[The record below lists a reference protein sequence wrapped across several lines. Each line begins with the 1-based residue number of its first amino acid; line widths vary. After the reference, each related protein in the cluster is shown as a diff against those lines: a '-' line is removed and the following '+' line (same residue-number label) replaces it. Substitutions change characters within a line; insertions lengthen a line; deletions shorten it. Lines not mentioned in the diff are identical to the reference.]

1 MNFDLTPL
9 FRTSVG
15 FDRMAQL
22 LDQANRVDQ
31 TPSYPPYNI
40 ESIDQN
46 NYRITLALAGFGDND
61 LNITSE
67 QNTLTVKGKK
77 ETDVQGK
84 FIHRGIANRSFERR
98 FQLADHVKV
107 KTASMDN
114 GLLHIELEREIPEA
128 MKPRTIAI
136 NSDQNTIEKKPH
148 MVKNNV
154 AWSLINDFLN
164 NDH

>member
-9 FRTSVG
+9 FRTSIG

-22 LDQANRVDQ
+22 LDQANRIDQ

-40 ESIDQN
+40 ESLDEN
-46 NYRITLALAGFGDND
+46 NYRITLALAGFSDQD
-61 LNITSE
+61 LTITSE

-77 ETDVQGK
+77 EAEVQGN

-107 KTASMDN
+107 RAANMDN

-128 MKPRTIAI
+128 MKPRTISIGTSSKAI
-136 NSDQNTIEKKPH
+136 EQKPEL
-148 MVKNNV
+148 VKGDKDV
-154 AWSLINDFLN
+154 A
-164 NDH
+164 

>member
-9 FRTSVG
+9 FRTSIG

-22 LDQANRVDQ
+22 LDQANRIDQ

-40 ESIDQN
+40 ETLGEN
-46 NYRITLALAGFGDND
+46 NYRITLAVAGFCERD
-61 LNITSE
+61 LDITSE

-77 ETDVQGK
+77 QAESEGQ
-84 FIHRGIANRSFERR
+84 FIHQGIANRSFERR
-98 FQLADHVKV
+98 FQLADHVLV
-107 KTASMDN
+107 KSATMDN

-136 NSDQNTIEKKPH
+136 GNSESENQPKILNDE
-148 MVKNNV
+148 V
-154 AWSLINDFLN
+154 A
-164 NDH
+164 

>member
-9 FRTSVG
+9 FRTSIG

-22 LDQANRVDQ
+22 LDQANRIDQ

-40 ESIDQN
+40 ESIDKN
-46 NYRITLALAGFGDND
+46 NYRITLALAGFSDQD
-61 LNITSE
+61 LDITSE

-77 ETDVQGK
+77 ESDVEGK

-107 KTASMDN
+107 KAANMNN

-128 MKPRTIAI
+128 MKPRTITI
-136 NSDQNTIEKKPH
+136 GTEQKTIDQKPEI
-148 MVKNNV
+148 VKNTKDV
-154 AWSLINDFLN
+154 A
-164 NDH
+164 

>member
-9 FRTSVG
+9 FRTSIG

-22 LDQANRVDQ
+22 LDQANRIDQ

-40 ESIDQN
+40 ESIDEN

-61 LNITSE
+61 LEITSE

-77 ETDVQGK
+77 ENDVEGK
-84 FIHRGIANRSFERR
+84 YIHRGIANRSFERR

-107 KTASMDN
+107 KAANMNN

-136 NSDQNTIEKKPH
+136 GTDEKTINQGPKAVENKQD
-148 MVKNNV
+148 V
-154 AWSLINDFLN
+154 A
-164 NDH
+164 

>member
-22 LDQANRVDQ
+22 LDQANRIDQ

-40 ESIDQN
+40 ESIDDN
-46 NYRITLALAGFGDND
+46 NYRITLALAGFSDQD
-61 LNITSE
+61 LEITTE
-67 QNTLTVKGKK
+67 QNTLSVKGKK
-77 ETDVQGK
+77 ETEVAGK

-107 KTASMDN
+107 KAANMNN

-136 NSDQNTIEKKPH
+136 GTAADTIDQKPELVESKKD
-148 MVKNNV
+148 V
-154 AWSLINDFLN
+154 A
-164 NDH
+164 

>member
-9 FRTSVG
+9 FRTSIG

-22 LDQANRVDQ
+22 LDQANRIDQ

-40 ESIDQN
+40 ESLDEN
-46 NYRITLALAGFGDND
+46 NYRITLALAGFSDQD
-61 LNITSE
+61 LEITSE

-77 ETDVQGK
+77 ENDIEGK

-107 KTASMDN
+107 KSANMNN

-136 NSDQNTIEKKPH
+136 GSDSKTIDHKPEI
-148 MVKNNV
+148 VKDKDV
-154 AWSLINDFLN
+154 A
-164 NDH
+164 

>member
-9 FRTSVG
+9 FRTSIG

-22 LDQANRVDQ
+22 LDQANRIDQ

-40 ESIDQN
+40 ESIDEN
-46 NYRITLALAGFGDND
+46 NYRITLALAGFSDQD
-61 LNITSE
+61 LTITSE

-77 ETDVQGK
+77 DNDVEGK

-107 KTASMDN
+107 RAANMNN

-136 NSDQNTIEKKPH
+136 GSEQNTIEQKPEL
-148 MVKNNV
+148 VKDSKDV
-154 AWSLINDFLN
+154 A
-164 NDH
+164 

>member
-9 FRTSVG
+9 FRTSIG

-22 LDQANRVDQ
+22 LDQANRIDS

-40 ESIDQN
+40 ESLDEN
-46 NYRITLALAGFGDND
+46 NYRITLALAGFSDQD
-61 LNITSE
+61 LEITSE

-77 ETDVQGK
+77 ESEVQGN

-107 KTASMDN
+107 KAANMNN

-128 MKPRTIAI
+128 MKPRTIEI
-136 NSDQNTIEKKPH
+136 GTESKTLEQKPKVVENKKD
-148 MVKNNV
+148 V
-154 AWSLINDFLN
+154 A
-164 NDH
+164 

>member
-9 FRTSVG
+9 FRTSIG

-22 LDQANRVDQ
+22 LDQANRIDQ

-40 ESIDQN
+40 ESIDDN
-46 NYRITLALAGFGDND
+46 HYRITLALAGFSDQD
-61 LNITSE
+61 LEITSE

-77 ETDVQGK
+77 DNDVEGK

-107 KTASMDN
+107 KAANMNN

-128 MKPRTIAI
+128 MKPRNITIGTE
-136 NSDQNTIEKKPH
+136 QKTLEQKPEI
-148 MVKNNV
+148 VKNKKDV
-154 AWSLINDFLN
+154 A
-164 NDH
+164 

>member
-9 FRTSVG
+9 FRTSIG

-22 LDQANRVDQ
+22 LDQANRIDS

-40 ESIDQN
+40 ESLDEN
-46 NYRITLALAGFGDND
+46 NYRITLALAGFSDQD
-61 LNITSE
+61 LEITSE

-77 ETDVQGK
+77 DSEVEGN

-107 KTASMDN
+107 KAANMNN

-128 MKPRTIAI
+128 MKPRTIEI
-136 NSDQNTIEKKPH
+136 GTEPKTLEQKPEVVEKK
-148 MVKNNV
+148 KDV
-154 AWSLINDFLN
+154 A
-164 NDH
+164 

>member
-9 FRTSVG
+9 FRTSIG

-22 LDQANRVDQ
+22 LDQANRIDQ

-40 ESIDQN
+40 ESIDDN
-46 NYRITLALAGFGDND
+46 HYRITLALAGFGDND
-61 LNITSE
+61 LEITSE

-77 ETDVQGK
+77 DNDVEGK

-107 KTASMDN
+107 KAANMNN

-136 NSDQNTIEKKPH
+136 GTERKTLDQKPEI
-148 MVKNNV
+148 VKDKQDV
-154 AWSLINDFLN
+154 A
-164 NDH
+164 

>member
-9 FRTSVG
+9 FRTSIG

-22 LDQANRVDQ
+22 LDQANRIDQ

-40 ESIDQN
+40 ESLDEN
-46 NYRITLALAGFGDND
+46 NYRITLALAGFSDQD
-61 LNITSE
+61 LEITSE

-77 ETDVQGK
+77 ESEVQGN

-98 FQLADHVKV
+98 FQLADHVNV
-107 KTASMDN
+107 KGATMNN

-136 NSDQNTIEKKPH
+136 GTEQKTLEQKPEVVEKK
-148 MVKNNV
+148 KDV
-154 AWSLINDFLN
+154 A
-164 NDH
+164 

>member
-9 FRTSVG
+9 FRTSIG

-22 LDQANRVDQ
+22 LDQANRIDQ

-40 ESIDQN
+40 ESLDEN
-46 NYRITLALAGFGDND
+46 NYRITLALAGFSDQD
-61 LNITSE
+61 LEITSE

-77 ETDVQGK
+77 ETEVQGNY
-84 FIHRGIANRSFERR
+84 IHRGIANRSFERR
-98 FQLADHVKV
+98 FQLADHVNV
-107 KTASMDN
+107 KGATMNN

-136 NSDQNTIEKKPH
+136 GTEQKTLEQKPEVVEKKQD
-148 MVKNNV
+148 V
-154 AWSLINDFLN
+154 A
-164 NDH
+164 

>member
-9 FRTSVG
+9 FRTSIG

-22 LDQANRVDQ
+22 LDQANRIDQ

-40 ESIDQN
+40 ESIDEN
-46 NYRITLALAGFGDND
+46 NYRITLALAGFSDQD
-61 LNITSE
+61 LDITSE

-77 ETDVQGK
+77 DNDVEGT

-107 KTASMDN
+107 RAANMNN

-128 MKPRTIAI
+128 MKPRNIAI
-136 NSDQNTIEKKPH
+136 GTAQKTIDQKPEI
-148 MVKNNV
+148 VKDKDV
-154 AWSLINDFLN
+154 A
-164 NDH
+164 

>member
-9 FRTSVG
+9 FRTSIG

-22 LDQANRVDQ
+22 LDQANRIDQ
-31 TPSYPPYNI
+31 APSYPPYNI
-40 ESIDQN
+40 ESLDEN
-46 NYRITLALAGFGDND
+46 NYRITLALAGFSDND
-61 LNITSE
+61 LEITSE

-77 ETDVQGK
+77 ASEVEGK

-98 FQLADHVKV
+98 FQLADHVNV
-107 KTASMDN
+107 KAANMVN

-136 NSDQNTIEKKPH
+136 GTEQKTIEQKPEV
-148 MVKNNV
+148 VKNKKDV
-154 AWSLINDFLN
+154 A
-164 NDH
+164 

>member
-9 FRTSVG
+9 FRTSIG

-22 LDQANRVDQ
+22 LDQANRIDQ

-40 ESIDQN
+40 ESIDDN
-46 NYRITLALAGFGDND
+46 HYRITLALAGFGDND
-61 LNITSE
+61 LEITSE

-77 ETDVQGK
+77 DNDVEGK

-107 KTASMDN
+107 KSANMNN

-136 NSDQNTIEKKPH
+136 GTERKTLDQKPEI
-148 MVKNNV
+148 VKDKQDV
-154 AWSLINDFLN
+154 A
-164 NDH
+164 

>member
-9 FRTSVG
+9 FRTSIG

-22 LDQANRVDQ
+22 LDQANRIDQ

-40 ESIDQN
+40 ESLDDN
-46 NYRITLALAGFGDND
+46 HYRITLALAGFGDQD
-61 LNITSE
+61 LEITSE

-77 ETDVQGK
+77 DGDVEGK

-107 KTASMDN
+107 KAANMNN

-136 NSDQNTIEKKPH
+136 GTEQKTLDQKPEI
-148 MVKNNV
+148 VKGKQEV
-154 AWSLINDFLN
+154 A
-164 NDH
+164 

>member
-1 MNFDLTPL
+1 MMNFDLTPL

-40 ESIDQN
+40 ESIDDN
-46 NYRITLALAGFGDND
+46 NYRITLALAGFSDQD
-61 LNITSE
+61 LEITSE

-77 ETDVQGK
+77 DSDVEGK

-107 KTASMDN
+107 RAANMNN

-136 NSDQNTIEKKPH
+136 GTERKTLDQKPEL
-148 MVKNNV
+148 VKNKDV
-154 AWSLINDFLN
+154 A
-164 NDH
+164 

>member
-9 FRTSVG
+9 FRTSIG

-22 LDQANRVDQ
+22 LDQANRIDQ

-40 ESIDQN
+40 ESIEEN
-46 NYRITLALAGFGDND
+46 KYRITLALAGFSEQD
-61 LNITSE
+61 LEITSE

-77 ETDVQGK
+77 DSEVEGK

-98 FQLADHVKV
+98 FQLADHVNV
-107 KTASMDN
+107 KGANMNN

-136 NSDQNTIEKKPH
+136 GSDNNTVETKAVEAKKD
-148 MVKNNV
+148 V
-154 AWSLINDFLN
+154 A
-164 NDH
+164 

>member
-9 FRTSVG
+9 FRTSIG

-22 LDQANRVDQ
+22 LDQANRIDQ

-40 ESIDQN
+40 ESIEEN
-46 NYRITLALAGFGDND
+46 KYRITLALAGFSEQD
-61 LNITSE
+61 LEITSE

-77 ETDVQGK
+77 DSEVEGK

-98 FQLADHVKV
+98 FQLADHVNV
-107 KTASMDN
+107 KGANMNN

-136 NSDQNTIEKKPH
+136 NNGKLLNQE
-148 MVKNNV
+148 NV
-154 AWSLINDFLN
+154 ASVASKVA
-164 NDH
+164 

>member
-31 TPSYPPYNI
+31 APSYPPYNI
-40 ESIDQN
+40 ESIDDN
-46 NYRITLALAGFGDND
+46 NYRITLALAGFSDQD
-61 LNITSE
+61 LAITTE

-77 ETDVQGK
+77 ESDAQGK

-107 KTASMDN
+107 RAANMFN

-128 MKPRTIAI
+128 MKSRTISI
-136 NSDQNTIEKKPH
+136 GSQQNTIEQRPEIVKDKKD
-148 MVKNNV
+148 V
-154 AWSLINDFLN
+154 A
-164 NDH
+164 

>member
-9 FRTSVG
+9 FRTSIG

-22 LDQANRVDQ
+22 LDQANRIDS

-40 ESIDQN
+40 ESLDEN
-46 NYRITLALAGFGDND
+46 NYRITLALAGFSDQD
-61 LNITSE
+61 LEITSE

-77 ETDVQGK
+77 DSEVEGN

-107 KTASMDN
+107 KAANMNN

-128 MKPRTIAI
+128 MKPRTIQI
-136 NSDQNTIEKKPH
+136 GTETKTLEQKPEVVEKK
-148 MVKNNV
+148 KDV
-154 AWSLINDFLN
+154 A
-164 NDH
+164 

>member
-9 FRTSVG
+9 FRTSIG

-22 LDQANRVDQ
+22 LDQANRIDQ

-40 ESIDQN
+40 ESIDDN
-46 NYRITLALAGFGDND
+46 HYRITLALAGFGDND
-61 LNITSE
+61 LEITSE

-77 ETDVQGK
+77 DNDVEGK

-107 KTASMDN
+107 KAANMNN

-136 NSDQNTIEKKPH
+136 GTEQKTLDQKPEIVKDKKD
-148 MVKNNV
+148 V
-154 AWSLINDFLN
+154 A
-164 NDH
+164 

>member
-1 MNFDLTPL
+1 MMNFDLTPL

-40 ESIDQN
+40 ESIDDN
-46 NYRITLALAGFGDND
+46 NYRITLALAGFSDQD
-61 LNITSE
+61 LEITSE

-77 ETDVQGK
+77 DSDVEGK
-84 FIHRGIANRSFERR
+84 YIHRGIANRSFERR

-107 KTASMDN
+107 RAANMNN

-136 NSDQNTIEKKPH
+136 GTERKTLDQKPEL
-148 MVKNNV
+148 VKNKDV
-154 AWSLINDFLN
+154 A
-164 NDH
+164 

>member
-22 LDQANRVDQ
+22 LDQANRIDQ

-40 ESIDQN
+40 ESIDDN
-46 NYRITLALAGFGDND
+46 HYRITLALAGFGDND
-61 LNITSE
+61 LEITSE

-77 ETDVQGK
+77 DNDVEGK
-84 FIHRGIANRSFERR
+84 YIHRGIANRSFERR

-107 KTASMDN
+107 RAANMNN

-128 MKPRTIAI
+128 MKSRTISI
-136 NSDQNTIEKKPH
+136 GTEHKTIDQKPEIVKDKKD
-148 MVKNNV
+148 V
-154 AWSLINDFLN
+154 A
-164 NDH
+164 